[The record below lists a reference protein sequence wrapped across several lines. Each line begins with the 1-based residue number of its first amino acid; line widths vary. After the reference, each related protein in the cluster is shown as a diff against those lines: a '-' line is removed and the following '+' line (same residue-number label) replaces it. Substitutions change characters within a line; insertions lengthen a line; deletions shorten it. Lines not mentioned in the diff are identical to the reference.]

1 MNGYGVLRGVGVGP
15 GDPEL
20 MTLKSAALLRASTTI
35 AYVVDEQGESYARKI
50 AAGFFPVSVHEVPLF
65 FSMSPDRSRRLAARA
80 EAVRQVMDLLAAG
93 DDVTFITEGD
103 PLLYS
108 TFQYLLSGISPQ
120 VTVEICPGI
129 SALNAS
135 AAEASFPLLTEDER
149 MVVATLTPESIQL
162 LPEWLKSF
170 DVLVLFK
177 VHRHM
182 ADLATALDEA
192 QFQGKTVLVQR
203 ASLAGQAMVTDLAD
217 WDRSPLPYFTIALIR
232 SVDGK

>member
-20 MTLKSAALLRASTTI
+20 MTLRSVALLQASATI

-50 AAGFFPVSVHEVPLF
+50 AAGFFPAFVHEVPLF
-65 FSMSPDRSRRLAARA
+65 FSMSLDRSKRLAARA
-80 EAVRQVMDLLAAG
+80 EAVHQVMDLLSAG
-93 DDVTFITEGD
+93 DDVTFIAEGD

-120 VTVEICPGI
+120 VPVEICPGI

-135 AAEASFPLLTEDER
+135 AAEASFPLLTEEER
-149 MVVATLTPESIQL
+149 MVVATLTPESIQR

-170 DVLVLFK
+170 DGIVFFK
-177 VHRHM
+177 VHRLM
-182 ADLATALDEA
+182 ADLAAALDKA
-192 QFQGKTVLVQR
+192 QYSGRTVLVQR

-217 WDRSPLPYFTIALIR
+217 WDRSPLPYFTVALIR
-232 SVDGK
+232 SADEK